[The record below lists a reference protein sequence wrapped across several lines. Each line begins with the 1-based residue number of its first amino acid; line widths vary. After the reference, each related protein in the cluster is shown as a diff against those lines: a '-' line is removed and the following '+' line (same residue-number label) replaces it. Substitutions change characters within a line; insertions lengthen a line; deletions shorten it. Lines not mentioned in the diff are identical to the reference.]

1 MHIAV
6 LRQSRY
12 VDDGMVAWWGL
23 TLANGVSTP
32 STIARPPTLFYVRRL
47 TRPPT
52 LFYVRRLT
60 RPPTLFYVRRL
71 KTQVSASG
79 RQSGGSIRIHTVL
92 RCQDY
97 ARHWTESERGLY
109 PLWIILFRG
118 SEADMDY

>member
-52 LFYVRRLT
+52 H
-60 RPPTLFYVRRL
+60 FYVRRL

>member
-1 MHIAV
+1 MTW
-6 LRQSRY
+6 RG
-12 VDDGMVAWWGL
+12 GMVEWWGL
-23 TLANGVSTP
+23 TLANGASTP
-32 STIARPPTLFYVRRL
+32 STIA
-47 TRPPT
+47 
-52 LFYVRRLT
+52 